1 LEYAVLTPLK
11 PNIAMVPPLGAPP
24 IKMPLLETVKVAA
37 PQIPVAAAT
46 ADGTQLLSTL

>member
-1 LEYAVLTPLK
+1 MLTPLK
-11 PNIAMVPPLGAPP
+11 PSIAMVPPLGEAP
-24 IKMPLLETVKVAA
+24 IKMPLETVKVAA